1 MRKLSILVTGCGSG
15 FGRVLAP
22 ALRDDGHFVTAHVR
36 RQSQAVG
43 LTGVAVATLDLLAE
57 DPELLVQRHGPF
69 DVVINNAGLGLR
81 RALEDSADQLR
92 DVLQVNLHAPLRLS
106 AAALPHMRAQGFG
119 KVLNVTSLSAFAGLA
134 GDSVYAASKAALH
147 RASEALRY
155 EVERFGIHV
164 CSLVPGAYATGLT
177 DGLEQQ
183 APEAS
188 AYRFLYQ
195 GTVDRPTANPQE
207 LVAVVRR
214 VLSEDNPPF
223 LQPVGEQAQAVLERL
238 GVLNE
243 RQRESYLRALQ
254 EHLV

>member
-22 ALRDDGHFVTAHVR
+22 ALRDDGHAVTAHVR
-36 RQSQAVG
+36 RPDQAEG
-43 LTGVAVATLDLLAE
+43 LTGVTIAALDLAID
-57 DPELLVQRHGPF
+57 DPQLLVQRYGPF
-69 DVVINNAGLGLR
+69 DVLINNAGVGLR
-81 RALEDSADQLR
+81 RALEDSVSLLTG
-92 DVLQVNLHAPLRLS
+92 VFEVNLHAPLRLT
-106 AAALPHMRAQGFG
+106 AAALPHMRAQRFG
-119 KVLNVTSLSAFAGLA
+119 RVLNVTSLSAFAGLA

-155 EVERFGIHV
+155 EVEPFGIRV

-177 DGLEQQ
+177 DGLEEQ

-188 AYRFLYQ
+188 AYQFLYE
-195 GTVDRPTANPQE
+195 GAVDRPTANPQA

-223 LQPVGEQAQAVLERL
+223 LQPVGEQAQGVLERL

-243 RQRESYLRALQ
+243 SQRESYLRALQ
-254 EHLV
+254 AYLV

>member
-15 FGRVLAP
+15 FGRSLAQ
-22 ALRDDGHFVTAHVR
+22 ALRDDGHAVTAHVR
-36 RQSQAVG
+36 RQDQAG
-43 LTGVAVATLDLLAE
+43 ALSGMTVAPLDLSVE
-57 DPELLVQRHGPF
+57 DPQLLVQRHGPF
-69 DVVINNAGLGLR
+69 DVVINNAGIGLR
-81 RALEDSADQLR
+81 RALEDSGELLAE
-92 DVLQVNLHAPLRLS
+92 VLEVNLHVPLRLT
-106 AAALPHMRAQGFG
+106 AAALPYMRAQGFG

-155 EVERFGIHV
+155 EVEQFGIHV

-177 DGLEQQ
+177 DGLEKQV
-183 APEAS
+183 PEAS
-188 AYRFLYQ
+188 AYGFLYQ
-195 GTVDRPTANPQE
+195 AAEDRPTADLQE

-223 LQPVGEQAQAVLERL
+223 LQPVGAQAQAVLERL
-238 GVLNE
+238 GVLNGRE
-243 RQRESYLRALQ
+243 RESYLRSLQ